1 MAIAPSTLDFLAA
14 LKENNHRDWF
24 TAHKDWYQRERAG
37 MIDFAEQ
44 LIGRVSE
51 FDVLEPVSAA
61 KTLFRI
67 YRDVRFSKDKSPYKP
82 HFSGQL
88 KRATALRRGGYY
100 FQLAPGGNSMIAGG
114 FFAPDSADL
123 LRLRKEIA
131 ADPDSLRQI
140 ISHPDFIQTFGQ
152 LEGEQL
158 KSAPR
163 GFAKDDPAID
173 LLRYKQY
180 LLIRKFSDAA
190 VLSDD
195 FVASAAATYR
205 QMLPLFDYFSSILT
219 TDENGTPLEGLY

>member
-1 MAIAPSTLDFLAA
+1 MAIAPSTLDFLTG

-24 TAHKDWYQRERAG
+24 AAHKDWYQRERAG
-37 MIDFAEQ
+37 MVDFAEQ
-44 LIGRVSE
+44 LIGKVNE
-51 FDVLEPVSAA
+51 FDVLEPVPAA

-140 ISHPDFIQTFGQ
+140 ISDPDFIQTFGQ

-195 FVASAAATYR
+195 FVALAAATYR

-219 TDENGTPLEGLY
+219 TDENGAPLEGLY